1 MGDAVGL
8 SHCALRGIAQCDTCL
23 QVVEVHGK
31 CLLSCCGHGDWG
43 DTQCIGHMWVP
54 ISVRQFLSRGRARG
68 TWGRCSACWLSS
80 DPHKFTLPPDAGPG
94 RAGRAQLMTSLNFL
108 NILQSSIIFSGLVAG
123 LVVCSKA
130 GPPAT
135 VGEGEDTLC
144 FPPPPALCDLLARVN
159 VCIGARWRQE
169 CAGSRTELSPAACSI
184 GFRASRVQSVSQA
197 ARRVTQTGA
206 PQGVA
211 EGRLTV
217 GDAVLFITLM
227 QQLYAPLNYFGSY
240 CAARRLL
247 VVDQNST
254 LGCFLSVRTTRAV
267 ACPAGRKHCFH

>member
-1 MGDAVGL
+1 MRSDCRTARCV
-8 SHCALRGIAQCDTCL
+8 ALHNVTHVCRLWKFMA
-23 QVVEVHGK
+23 
-31 CLLSCCGHGDWG
+31 
-43 DTQCIGHMWVP
+43 
-54 ISVRQFLSRGRARG
+54 
-68 TWGRCSACWLSS
+68 SACLAAAAMATGATRSALGTCGYPSACVSS
-80 DPHKFTLPPDAGPG
+80 SAEVVPAVLGGAAGPAGSARIRTNSLPPDAGPG

-144 FPPPPALCDLLARVN
+144 FPPPPALCDLLARVD

-184 GFRASRVQSVSQA
+184 GFRASRGQSVSQA

-240 CAARRLL
+240 CAARRLS
-247 VVDQNST
+247 VVD
-254 LGCFLSVRTTRAV
+254 
-267 ACPAGRKHCFH
+267 